1 MTIYQLKQYCKET
14 IAQHPSLEEDIK
26 DLLDLAIYEI
36 EEGGSEEHEIQL
48 CISDIEAIIKET
60 H

>member
-1 MTIYQLKQYCKET
+1 MKIHQLKQYCKET
-14 IAQHPSLEEDIK
+14 IAQHPSFKEEIM
-26 DLLDLAIYEI
+26 DLLDLAISEI

-48 CISDIEAIIKET
+48 CISDIEFIIKET

>member
-36 EEGGSEEHEIQL
+36 EEGASEENEVRL
-48 CISDIEAIIKET
+48 CINDIEQLLEEIK
-60 H
+60 

>member
-1 MTIYQLKQYCKET
+1 MKIQQLKQYCKER
-14 IAQHPSLEEDIK
+14 IAQHPDLCFEIK
-26 DLLDLAIYEI
+26 SLLDLAISEI